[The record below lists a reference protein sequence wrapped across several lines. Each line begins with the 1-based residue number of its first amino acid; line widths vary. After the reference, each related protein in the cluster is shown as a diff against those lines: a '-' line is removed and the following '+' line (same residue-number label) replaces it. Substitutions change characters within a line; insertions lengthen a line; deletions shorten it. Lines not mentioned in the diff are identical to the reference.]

1 MTNITR
7 RISSLAPVL
16 LERSGKQPAVPLVV
30 EGPAADPRGQSAVTM
45 LLKRHEGSVYVIAVY
60 AADRPVRA
68 SFNLKGFVSDRAQG
82 RVAWEK
88 RSVSA
93 TGGVFEDSFDK
104 FGVHV
109 YRFGECVDSGVKR
122 KF

>member
-1 MTNITR
+1 
-7 RISSLAPVL
+7 
-16 LERSGKQPAVPLVV
+16 
-30 EGPAADPRGQSAVTM
+30 
-45 LLKRHEGSVYVIAVY
+45 
-60 AADRPVRA
+60 
-68 SFNLKGFVSDRAQG
+68 
-82 RVAWEK
+82 VAWEK